1 MTWHRMDRGFSLTLG
16 TFSLLLL
23 ALAWAPIVHAAGG
36 GQASADFVIGV
47 PSGEFKDQL
56 DKNGYGASGRIAWRP
71 QGSPILLGV
80 EGGFMVL
87 GHESRREPFST
98 TIPDV
103 TVEVVTDNNLVQGDF
118 LLRLQPSGGAV
129 RPYADGLIGF
139 NYLFTKTA
147 IKNASNDE
155 EVASSTNFD
164 DTTINYGG
172 GGGLMFVVYTGKK
185 AETPGK
191 SDVKNVMID
200 VGVRYMAGG
209 EARYLK
215 KGSIRR
221 EEGRVRYRVSESK
234 TDLVT
239 IRIGA
244 AVEF

>member
-1 MTWHRMDRGFSLTLG
+1 
-16 TFSLLLL
+16 LLFV
-23 ALAWAPIVHAAGG
+23 AVVWVPAARAGGG

-56 DKNGYGASGRIAWRP
+56 DKNGYGGSARALWRP
-71 QGSPILLGV
+71 EDQPILLGI
-80 EGGFMVL
+80 EGGFLIL

-118 LLRLQPSGGAV
+118 LLRLQPPRGTV
-129 RPYADGLIGF
+129 RPYLDGLIGF
-139 NYLFTKTA
+139 NYLFTKTT

-172 GGGLMFVVYTGKK
+172 GGGLMFVVYKGKPPANPDDASLK
-185 AETPGK
+185 
-191 SDVKNVMID
+191 DVMID
-200 VGVRYMAGG
+200 LGVRYVAGG
-209 EARYLK
+209 QARYLK
-215 KGSIRR
+215 KGSISRQ
-221 EEGRVRYRVSESK
+221 EGQVRYRVSESK
-234 TDLVT
+234 TDLLA
-239 IRIGA
+239 IRVGV